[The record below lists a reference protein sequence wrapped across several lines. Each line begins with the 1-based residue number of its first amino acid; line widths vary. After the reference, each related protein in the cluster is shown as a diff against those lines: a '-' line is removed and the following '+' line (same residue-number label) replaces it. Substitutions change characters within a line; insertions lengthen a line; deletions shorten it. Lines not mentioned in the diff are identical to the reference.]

1 MDIRIRGQTTSS
13 ITMMGDRDFRTTIQ
27 TALSSIGKELQL
39 DIDPKNI
46 QTIHLQEVVQCL
58 RRSYFDR
65 IDPVEIERRGFNE
78 LLSGLLRKLEY
89 GSEPKVFEIDDIK
102 LEGQTDMIVDD
113 AILLFRPAQGEL
125 ENPIANDVLYLNA
138 CLWIY
143 DKTEGIVV
151 YITGDRKETTF
162 SLTRNKKMFEEVI
175 RRVRVLNNLLK
186 EQKAPILEPSTE
198 CSECQYY
205 ERCFIKK
212 KNSKHVDIGEMLGLG
227 KFGHQD

>member
-1 MDIRIRGQTTSS
+1 
-13 ITMMGDRDFRTTIQ
+13 MMGDRDFRTTIQ
-27 TALSSIGKELQL
+27 SALSSIGKELQL

-89 GSEPKVFEIDDIK
+89 GSEPKEFEIDDIK
-102 LEGQTDMIVDD
+102 LQGQTDMIVDD
-113 AILLFRPAQGEL
+113 AIMLFRSTQTEL
-125 ENPIANDVLYLNA
+125 ENPLANDVLYLNA

-186 EQKAPILEPSTE
+186 EEKAPILEPSTE

-205 ERCFIKK
+205 ERCFIKR

>member
-1 MDIRIRGQTTSS
+1 
-13 ITMMGDRDFRTTIQ
+13 MMGDRDFRTIIQ
-27 TALSSIGKELQL
+27 TALGSIGKELQL
-39 DIDPKNI
+39 DIDSENV

-89 GSEPKVFEIDDIK
+89 GSNPKEFEIDDIK
-102 LEGQTDMIVDD
+102 LKGQTDMLVDD
-113 AILLFRPAQGEL
+113 VIMLFRPAQNEL
-125 ENPIANDVLYLNA
+125 DNPLANDILYLNA

-143 DKTEGIVV
+143 DKTEGIIV

-162 SLTRNKKMFEEVI
+162 SLSRNNKMFEEVV
-175 RRVRVLNNLLK
+175 RRVRVLNDLLK
-186 EQKAPILEPSTE
+186 KQKAPILEPSTE

-205 ERCFIKK
+205 EKCFMKK

-227 KFGHQD
+227 KFGNKG

>member
-1 MDIRIRGQTTSS
+1 
-13 ITMMGDRDFRTTIQ
+13 MMGDRDFRATIQ

-89 GSEPKVFEIDDIK
+89 GSEPKEFEIDDIK
-102 LEGQTDMIVDD
+102 LQGQTDMIVDD
-113 AILLFRPAQGEL
+113 AIMLFRSTQTEL
-125 ENPIANDVLYLNA
+125 ENPLANDVLYLNA

-162 SLTRNKKMFEEVI
+162 SLSRNKKMFEEVI

-186 EQKAPILEPSTE
+186 EEKAPILEPSTE

-205 ERCFIKK
+205 ERCFIKR

>member
-1 MDIRIRGQTTSS
+1 
-13 ITMMGDRDFRTTIQ
+13 MGDRDFRTTIQ

-151 YITGDRKETTF
+151 YMAGDRKETTF

-186 EQKAPILEPSTE
+186 EQKAPILEPSAE

-205 ERCFIKK
+205 EKCFMKK
-212 KNSKHVDIGEMLGLG
+212 KNSKHVDIGEMLGMG
-227 KFGHQD
+227 KFGNKG

>member
-1 MDIRIRGQTTSS
+1 
-13 ITMMGDRDFRTTIQ
+13 
-27 TALSSIGKELQL
+27 
-39 DIDPKNI
+39 
-46 QTIHLQEVVQCL
+46 
-58 RRSYFDR
+58 
-65 IDPVEIERRGFNE
+65 
-78 LLSGLLRKLEY
+78 
-89 GSEPKVFEIDDIK
+89 
-102 LEGQTDMIVDD
+102 MIVDD
-113 AILLFRPAQGEL
+113 AIMLFRSTQTEL
-125 ENPIANDVLYLNA
+125 ENPRANDVLYLNA

-151 YITGDRKETTF
+151 YITGDKKETTF

>member
-1 MDIRIRGQTTSS
+1 
-13 ITMMGDRDFRTTIQ
+13 MMGDRDFRTIIQ
-27 TALSSIGKELQL
+27 TALRSIGKELQL
-39 DIDPKNI
+39 DIDPKNT

-89 GSEPKVFEIDDIK
+89 GSDPKEFEIDDIRLK
-102 LEGQTDMIVDD
+102 GQTDMLVDD
-113 AILLFRPAQGEL
+113 VIMLFRPAQNEL
-125 ENPIANDVLYLNA
+125 DNPLANDILYLNA

-143 DKTEGIVV
+143 DKTEGIIV

-162 SLTRNKKMFEEVI
+162 SLSRNNKMFEEVV
-175 RRVRVLNNLLK
+175 RRVRVLNDLLK
-186 EQKAPILEPSTE
+186 KQKAPILEPSTE

-205 ERCFIKK
+205 ERCFMKK
-212 KNSKHVDIGEMLGLG
+212 KNSKQVDIGEMLGIGKLG
-227 KFGHQD
+227 HKD

>member
-1 MDIRIRGQTTSS
+1 
-13 ITMMGDRDFRTTIQ
+13 MMGDRDFRTIIQ
-27 TALSSIGKELQL
+27 TALGSIGKELQL
-39 DIDPKNI
+39 DIDSENV

-89 GSEPKVFEIDDIK
+89 GSNPKEFEIDEIK
-102 LEGQTDMIVDD
+102 LKGQTDMLVDD
-113 AILLFRPAQGEL
+113 VIMLFRPAQNEL
-125 ENPIANDVLYLNA
+125 DNPLANDILYLNA

-143 DKTEGIVV
+143 DKTEGIIV

-162 SLTRNKKMFEEVI
+162 SLSRNNKMFEEVV
-175 RRVRVLNNLLK
+175 RRVRVLNDLLK
-186 EQKAPILEPSTE
+186 KQKAPILEPSTE

-205 ERCFIKK
+205 ERCFMKK
-212 KNSKHVDIGEMLGLG
+212 KNSKQVDIGEM
-227 KFGHQD
+227 